1 MKIYQLRQ
9 CNMTNIFLKNHTQD
23 VVEKLFLNSIPKTQ
37 NRANLGI
44 SFIKVLYSLFLLY
57 VNLGAIVIY

>member
-1 MKIYQLRQ
+1 
-9 CNMTNIFLKNHTQD
+9 MTNIFLKNHTQD

-44 SFIKVLYSLFLLY
+44 NFIKVLYSLFLLY